1 MWCFVKDGKVVS
13 ATANAEGNQW
23 NDQTLGNLAQMF
35 VNDRQACIDMGIFEF
50 VDSPTISP
58 YHNLGAATYDIN
70 VDTGVVTASYEQVL
84 KSDEELMAI
93 KRKEISSYKKN
104 CLNSGILF
112 KGKVVQTDE
121 TALVNLTNLASRV
134 ARKAIPQSGFRWRTK
149 DNEFLQ
155 LSVSECT
162 DLVKAVDAHRDQCI
176 DNQATLE
183 SALSSLSGEALA
195 VYDVSTGWK
204 QLN

>member
-13 ATANAEGNQW
+13 ATVSADNNQW
-23 NDQTLGNLAQMF
+23 NDQTLGNLAQMIA
-35 VNDRQACIDMGIFEF
+35 NDRQSCVDMGIFEF
-50 VDSPTISP
+50 VDNPTISP
-58 YHNLGAATYDIN
+58 YHNLGIPTYDIN
-70 VDTGVVTASYEQVL
+70 VDTGIVTAHYEQIL
-84 KSDEELMAI
+84 KSDEELRMI
-93 KRKEISSYKKN
+93 KRNEISAHKKN
-104 CLNSGILF
+104 HLNSGIIF
-112 KGKVVQTDE
+112 KDKTIQTNE
-121 TALVNLTNLASRV
+121 TAMVSLSNLASRV
-134 ARKAIPQSGFRWRTK
+134 ARKAIPQSGLRWRTK

-155 LSVSECT
+155 LSVSECA
-162 DLVKAVDAHRDQCI
+162 DLLKAVDAHRDQCI